1 MAPPPALQVSVHRKV
16 SQRSTFVPFVLPFT
30 ACKQAGTWRFV
41 STAGRPRSSAERSI
55 SRSVFEIAHPSV
67 LRGTMNSSATD
78 VRVQIDERNC
88 GSQCSYKA
96 SALSASQH
104 QERRRSKTLTTLW
117 LRFLH
122 SCSLPLGGIP
132 TLPARTMRR
141 ASTRIGLGMV
151 VEPSTI
157 ARG

>member
-1 MAPPPALQVSVHRKV
+1 M

-41 STAGRPRSSAERSI
+41 STAGRPRPSAERSI
-55 SRSVFEIAHPSV
+55 SRSVFEIADPSV

-88 GSQCSYKA
+88 GSQCPYKA

-104 QERRRSKTLTTLW
+104 QERRRSKTLTTR

-141 ASTRIGLGMV
+141 ASTRICLGIIL
-151 VEPSTI
+151 EPSTMKVK
-157 ARG
+157 

>member
-1 MAPPPALQVSVHRKV
+1 M

-41 STAGRPRSSAERSI
+41 STAGRPRPSAERSI
-55 SRSVFEIAHPSV
+55 SRSVFEIADPSV

-88 GSQCSYKA
+88 GSQCPYKA

-122 SCSLPLGGIP
+122 SSFVLHSPRRNPHPPCAHHAARQHAHLLGDH
-132 TLPARTMRR
+132 LRTEHHEGKIETHPEVWM
-141 ASTRIGLGMV
+141 A
-151 VEPSTI
+151 
-157 ARG
+157 